1 MVELTQNILTA
12 LSLGAL
18 YALLALGLAMV
29 FSVMGLV
36 NFAHGEL
43 ITIAGF
49 TMYGLQGLGWPP
61 EAMMG
66 AAILASIAAA
76 VGMERLAF
84 RPVRNAR
91 GTTLLLTSFG
101 LSIVIQNT
109 LLALTEPRPNAVRTI
124 AWLNSQFRIGS
135 ITVQNLQVVT
145 TGITIVALAVLVI
158 ILKRTR
164 LGIAMRAASENFQ
177 VVRLMGVSADKV
189 IRGTFAISGALA
201 GLAAVLII
209 ARRGA
214 IDPYMGLI
222 FVLKAFVASV
232 LGGFGSLP
240 GAVVGGF
247 ALGIL
252 EVLFEIVLPDAL
264 AGFRDAFVFLLVGL
278 ILVARPQ
285 GIFGRPQRGF
295 A

>member
-1 MVELTQNILTA
+1 MIEFTQNILTA

-29 FSVMGLV
+29 FSVMRLV

-49 TMYGLQGLGWPP
+49 TMYGLQGLGWSPVV
-61 EAMMG
+61 MMG
-66 AAILASIAAA
+66 AGILASILAA

-101 LSIVIQNT
+101 LSIVIQNV
-109 LLALTEPRPNAVRTI
+109 LLALTEPRPNAVKTV
-124 AWLNSQFRIGS
+124 AWLNSQFKIGS
-135 ITVQNLQVVT
+135 ITIQNLQVVT
-145 TGITIVALAVLVI
+145 TGITVVALAALVLV
-158 ILKRTR
+158 LKHTR

-177 VVRLMGVSADKV
+177 VVRLMGISADRV

-201 GLAAVLII
+201 GISAVLIV

-214 IDPYMGLI
+214 VAPYMGLI

-252 EVLFEIVLPDAL
+252 EVLFEVILPSEL
-264 AGFRDAFVFLLVGL
+264 AGFRDAFVFLLVGV

-285 GIFGRPQRGF
+285 GIFGRNQRAF